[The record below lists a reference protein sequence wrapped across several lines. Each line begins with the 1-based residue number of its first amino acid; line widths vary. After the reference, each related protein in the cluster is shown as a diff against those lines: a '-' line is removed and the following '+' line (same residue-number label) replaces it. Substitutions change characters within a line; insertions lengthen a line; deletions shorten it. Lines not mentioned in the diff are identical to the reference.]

1 MFYFNNYLIY
11 DVYYNV
17 VFVRKN
23 SWNATLSSFLAAQST
38 GTITAQLDAHQNP
51 CGVGLTESFQ
61 TTLTWQQW
69 TELNMSQ
76 SGWVCDF

>member
-51 CGVGLTESFQ
+51 SKRRSLDSS
-61 TTLTWQQW
+61 
-69 TELNMSQ
+69 ELNWTCRSLAEFVV
-76 SGWVCDF
+76 SRFFF